1 MGVRARPMPL
11 GVTPLTPERPRGTNP
26 TLQSCS
32 ESRLLTVCSLFA
44 PEAGTGSS
52 AASIGNMRSY
62 WEYEERD
69 TTGRLIG
76 RYESFN
82 ETSTAGLRQTGW
94 RKFDR
99 EGNLVQVRSACRR
112 MVLLQT

>member
-1 MGVRARPMPL
+1 MSSRDEPDFAVPFRIPPAH
-11 GVTPLTPERPRGTNP
+11 
-26 TLQSCS
+26 
-32 ESRLLTVCSLFA
+32 RLLAVRTRGRDGIVS
-44 PEAGTGSS
+44 G
-52 AASIGNMRSY
+52 IY

-69 TTGRLIG
+69 TTGRLIA
-76 RYESFN
+76 RYDSFN

-99 EGNLVQVRSACRR
+99 EGNLVQVRSPCRR